1 MHITVTGLNHRT
13 APLATRETLSL
24 SRAQLPQALDTL
36 RQVLG
41 RGVLL
46 ATCNRTEVYTVANES
61 DDSQAALHSFIER
74 QFGVE
79 MADLEPHL
87 YKYEHGGAVTH
98 LYRVASSLDSLIIGE
113 SEVLGQVR
121 EAYSA
126 ATKEGTAGG
135 VLAKMF
141 HEALRVGKRVRTETA
156 IGRNALS
163 VSRACVEVAR
173 RAFGDLR
180 HKQALVIGVG
190 DAGRLAARALR
201 DAGVSSLVIANRTM
215 AHAQDLAEQME
226 AQVAPLEDLPSLLR
240 EADIVVS
247 STGAPD
253 FMVTEQ
259 LVAGARAQ
267 RPERPLFLFDVAV
280 PRDIDPAVAELAG
293 VELYTMYDLEFVAET
308 NRREREAEATK
319 AEVIIQE
326 EVARFQ
332 TWWDSLEARP
342 TIAAMR
348 RGAESVRAAEVERVL
363 ASLPELSAQ
372 GRRRIEAMSKALV
385 KKVLHN
391 PTRSLNERKEEA
403 FVQVVRELFGLDQ
416 GVALSDDVPMSR
428 GVSVQ
433 RTPGSLGE
441 GSLAVSEPTHE
452 VDAVEPS
459 PERRSAL
466 NPKRQGPGE

>member
-1 MHITVTGLNHRT
+1 MRITVTGLSHRT

-24 SRAQLPQALDTL
+24 SRSQLPQALDTL

-61 DDSQAALHSFIER
+61 DGSQAALSSFIER

-79 MADLEPHL
+79 MAGLEPHL
-87 YKYEHGGAVTH
+87 YTYEHGGAVTH

-135 VLAKMF
+135 VLTKMF

-163 VSRACVEVAR
+163 VSRACVEMAR
-173 RAFGDLR
+173 RALGDLQ

-201 DAGVSSLVIANRTM
+201 DAGISSLVIANRTL
-215 AHAQDLAEQME
+215 AHAQDLAEQLE
-226 AQVAPLEDLPSLLR
+226 AQVAPLEELPSLIQ

-253 FMVTEQ
+253 FMVTQEM
-259 LVAGARAQ
+259 VTEARAQ
-267 RPERPLFLFDVAV
+267 RLERPLFLIDVAV
-280 PRDIDPAVAELAG
+280 PRDVDPAVAGLPG
-293 VELYTMYDLEFVAET
+293 VELYTMYDLELVAET

-319 AEVIIQE
+319 AEVIVQE

-332 TWWDSLEARP
+332 AWWDSLEARP

-348 RGAESVRAAEVERVL
+348 RSAESVRAAEVERVV
-363 ASLPELSAQ
+363 AGLPELSAE

-385 KKVLHN
+385 KKILHN
-391 PTRSLNERKEEA
+391 PTRSLNERTEEA
-403 FVQVVRELFGLDQ
+403 FVQVARELFGLDQ
-416 GVALSDDVPMSR
+416 GAALDPLAGSRDAEVPDA
-428 GVSVQ
+428 
-433 RTPGSLGE
+433 TEPLPG
-441 GSLAVSEPTHE
+441 
-452 VDAVEPS
+452 
-459 PERRSAL
+459 RRNAP
-466 NPKRQGPGE
+466 NPKGKAAGE